1 MMKKILT
8 LILGTIFLS
17 GCASFG
23 SRSQPVE
30 IITTE
35 SERTRLD
42 LEMPSP
48 LSISNTNWMVVTP
61 DNVDE
66 VWKELEEKG
75 HSIVLFAITAEGYEQ
90 LSESMSDIRNYISKQ
105 RQIII
110 KYKEYYEPVD
120 AE

>member
-1 MMKKILT
+1 MKKILI
-8 LILGTIFLS
+8 LALGTIFLS

-23 SRSQPVE
+23 SRSQPIE

-42 LEMPSP
+42 LEMPAP
-48 LSISNTNWMVVTP
+48 LSIPSANWMVVTP

-66 VWKELEEKG
+66 VWKQLEENRN
-75 HSIVLFAITAEGYEQ
+75 SIVLFAITAEGYEK
-90 LSESMSDIRNYISKQ
+90 LSESMSNIRNYIATQ

-110 KYKEYYEPVD
+110 KYKEYYEPID
-120 AE
+120 TE

>member
-1 MMKKILT
+1 MKKILILT
-8 LILGTIFLS
+8 LGTILLS

-30 IITTE
+30 IVALE
-35 SERTRLD
+35 SERTRLN
-42 LEMPSP
+42 LEMPGP
-48 LSISNTNWMVVTP
+48 LSVPSTNWIVVTP
-61 DNVDE
+61 DNIDE
-66 VWKELEEKG
+66 VWKELEENK

-90 LSESMSDIRNYISKQ
+90 LSESISNIRNYISTQ

-110 KYKEYYEPVD
+110 KYKEYYEPVE